1 MQHRGCET
9 MISLCM
15 VVMGLATMVL
25 TKGSFECNFS
35 EPNESHLCLGEEGQ
49 PLIFHLSNVTQSE
62 IRLVKDG
69 KFQVLKRE
77 LSGEVKSQ
85 EGYEFEIIDMGTFS
99 LTNSRKNHSGNY
111 MMQEFNSEGKLLKKT
126 TMRVEISEMTST
138 PTSVTGPP
146 GSSVPHVS
154 STLPGQTVVIIV
166 SAVSL
171 VLLMIFTVTLSTLQ
185 MKPRHPTIN
194 RRNSKTEVIYR
205 NVSDYQRKRK
215 QAEFKPE
222 TN

>member
-62 IRLVKDG
+62 LRLVKDG
-69 KFQVLKRE
+69 KYWVLKKE

-111 MMQEFNSEGKLLKKT
+111 TMQEFNSEGKLLKKT
-126 TMRVEISEMTST
+126 TMRVEISD
-138 PTSVTGPP
+138 
-146 GSSVPHVS
+146 VS
-154 STLPGQTVVIIV
+154 STLPALTVVVIV

-171 VLLMIFTVTLSTLQ
+171 VLLMMVTLTLSRLQ
-185 MKPRHPTIN
+185 MKPRQPTVST
-194 RRNSKTEVIYR
+194 RNSQEDEVTYTEVRVISNAR
-205 NVSDYQRKRK
+205 GNKPSSDEGQ
-215 QAEFKPE
+215 P
-222 TN
+222 